1 MKNWKRLSVIG
12 LVASLPLVSAVAI
25 AFPKAGAWHTA
36 ATAVSPGASDIYA
49 TGGVSDWGL
58 TCANCHIK
66 APGLINA
73 TVLPPGGWPKKN
85 GLNAYVPDASYVV
98 TVNLTGEHLA
108 VNDAAFNNLNSF
120 ALTVE
125 DQNGKPQG
133 VFTTDGTNLNKF
145 LVSSNSASCLAKTA
159 ALPPL
164 IVGVF
169 SWENQ
174 QPMTY
179 TKNQTGT
186 TFLVGDCHAIV
197 NLTIPNRTDWTFT
210 WKAPK
215 VGTGPLT
222 VYYGVVD
229 GSSHGLNSQDDDVKM
244 GTVKLVE
251 GP

>member
-12 LVASLPLVSAVAI
+12 LVAALPLVSAVAI
-25 AFPKAGAWHTA
+25 AFPKAGSWHTA
-36 ATAVSPGASDIYA
+36 ATAVTPGASDIFA

-66 APGLINA
+66 APGLIDA

-85 GLNAYVPDASYVV
+85 GLNSYVPDASYVV
-98 TVNLTGEHLA
+98 TVKLIGEHLA

-120 ALTVE
+120 SLAIE

-133 VFTTDGTNLNKF
+133 VYTTDGTNPLF
-145 LVSSNSASCLAKTA
+145 VRSSNGPECTAKTA
-159 ALPPL
+159 ALPA
-164 IVGVF
+164 GF
-169 SWENQ
+169 WETQN
-174 QPMTY
+174 PPTY
-179 TKNQTGT
+179 ANNNTGT

-197 NLTIPNRTDWTFT
+197 NLTIPNRTNWTFS

-222 VYYGVVD
+222 LYYGVVD
-229 GSSHGLNSQDDDVKM
+229 GSSHGSNSQDDDVKM

>member
-12 LVASLPLVSAVAI
+12 LVAALPLVSAAAI
-25 AFPKAGAWHTA
+25 AFPKAAAWHQSA
-36 ATAVSPGASDIYA
+36 SAVSPGASDIFA
-49 TGGVSDWGL
+49 TGGVSDWGI

-73 TVLPPGGWPKKN
+73 TVLPTPAWPTMGGLK
-85 GLNAYVPDASYVV
+85 AYSPTKSYVI
-98 TVNLTGEHLA
+98 TVSLVGEHLNA
-108 VNDAAFNNLNSF
+108 GIAPVGNAAPDNLNSF
-120 ALTVE
+120 ALTFE

-133 VFTTDGTNLNKF
+133 VFTTDGTNPLF
-145 LVSSNSASCLAKTA
+145 VRSSNGPECTAKTA
-159 ALPPL
+159 ALPA
-164 IVGVF
+164 GF
-169 SWENQ
+169 WETQ
-174 QPMTY
+174 KPTTY
-179 TKNQTGT
+179 TTNNTGT

-197 NLTIPNRTDWTFT
+197 NLTIPNQTTWTFS

-229 GSSHGLNSQDDDVKM
+229 GSSHGTNSQDDDVKM
-244 GTVKLVE
+244 GTIKLLE

>member
-1 MKNWKRLSVIG
+1 MKNWKRFSVIG
-12 LVASLPLVSAVAI
+12 LVASLPLISAVAI
-25 AFPKAGAWHTA
+25 AFPKVSAWHGTA
-36 ATAVSPGASDIYA
+36 NAVSPGASDIYG

-85 GLNAYVPDASYVV
+85 GLNSYVPDTSYLV
-98 TVNLTGEHLA
+98 TVSLVGEHLA
-108 VNDAAFNNLNSF
+108 ANAPAPAYNNLNSF
-120 ALTVE
+120 ALTAE

-133 VFTTDGTNLNKF
+133 VFTTDGTNPLF
-145 LVSSNSASCLAKTA
+145 ARSSNGPECLAKTA
-159 ALPPL
+159 ALPA
-164 IVGVF
+164 GF
-169 SWENQ
+169 WETQ
-174 QPMTY
+174 APTTY
-179 TKNQTGT
+179 TNNNTGT

-197 NLTIPNRTDWTFT
+197 NLTIPNRTNWTFT

-222 VYYGVVD
+222 LYYGVVD
-229 GSSHGLNSQDDDVKM
+229 GSSHGSNSQDDDVKM

>member
-36 ATAVSPGASDIYA
+36 ATAASPGASDIYG

-85 GLNAYVPDASYVV
+85 GLNSYVPGTSYVV
-98 TVNLTGEHLA
+98 TMNLVGEHLA
-108 VNDAAFNNLNSF
+108 VNDAAFNNVNSF
-120 ALTVE
+120 ALTAE

-133 VFTTDGTNLNKF
+133 VFTTDGTNPAF
-145 LVSSNSASCLAKTA
+145 VRSSNGPECTAKTA

-164 IVGVF
+164 VAGVF
-169 SWENQ
+169 SWEAQN
-174 QPMTY
+174 PTLY
-179 TKNQTGT
+179 TSHNTGT

-197 NLTIPNRTDWTFT
+197 NLTIPNHTSWTFS
-210 WKAPK
+210 WKAPGA
-215 VGTGPLT
+215 GTGPITL
-222 VYYGVVD
+222 YYGVVD